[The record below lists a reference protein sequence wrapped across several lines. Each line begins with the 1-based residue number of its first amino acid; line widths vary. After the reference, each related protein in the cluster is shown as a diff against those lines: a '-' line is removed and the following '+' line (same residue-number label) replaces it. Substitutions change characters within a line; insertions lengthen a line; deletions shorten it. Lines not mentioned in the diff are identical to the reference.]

1 MGKTLS
7 SEQARFW
14 AGVCGLTGALLFFSG
29 DMLFYGHLGSGATF
43 ASDALATVQQSS
55 ETRLFVGG
63 LVGPI
68 AACLCI
74 IGFWHVYLHVKSEA
88 ETLGRVM
95 LAAFFATMVTGSA
108 VHTLWVAK
116 GIAMKFC
123 SSPYSTCPNVLALTT
138 SYWDLAYYL
147 SAAPGYLGAGLLGY
161 LVVTGKTVYPRW
173 TIIANPAM
181 FLLLSMSTVYLPSPV
196 GAILVGGSTNLSI
209 AAFFAV
215 SLWTQSLHGQSLL
228 SRRIL
233 Q

>member
-1 MGKTLS
+1 MSKALRS
-7 SEQARFW
+7 DQARFW
-14 AGVCGLTGALLFFSG
+14 AGICGLAGALLFFAG

-43 ASDALATVQQSS
+43 ASDALVTVQQSS
-55 ETRLFVGG
+55 ETRLFAGG
-63 LVGPI
+63 LIGPI
-68 AACLCI
+68 AAGLCI

-95 LAAFFATMVTGSA
+95 LAAFFAMMVAGSA

-123 SSPYSTCPNVLALTT
+123 SGPHSTCPNVLALTT
-138 SYWDLAYYL
+138 RYWDFAYDL
-147 SAAPGYLGAGLLGY
+147 SATPGFLGAALLGY

-181 FLLLSMSTVYLPSPV
+181 FLLLSMSTVYLPGPV

-209 AAFFAV
+209 AAFFTV
-215 SLWTQSLHGQSLL
+215 SLWTQSLRLTTA
-228 SRRIL
+228 
-233 Q
+233 